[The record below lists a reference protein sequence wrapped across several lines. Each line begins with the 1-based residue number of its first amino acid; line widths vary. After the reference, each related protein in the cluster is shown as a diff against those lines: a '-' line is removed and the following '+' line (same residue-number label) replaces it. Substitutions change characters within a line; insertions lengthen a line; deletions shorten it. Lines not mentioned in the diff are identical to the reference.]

1 MDLGN
6 TPKSKPSTLKTLQS
20 RPSFGAKTDETYH
33 QLELCE
39 ESRHLTI
46 IYGTRGRMRYKRL
59 NYGGQSAQDI
69 FDKAMGNTIHG
80 LDGVLHTEIP
90 LIWV

>member
-1 MDLGN
+1 
-6 TPKSKPSTLKTLQS
+6 
-20 RPSFGAKTDETYH
+20 
-33 QLELCE
+33 
-39 ESRHLTI
+39 
-46 IYGTRGRMRYKRL
+46 MRYKRL

-69 FDKAMGNTIHG
+69 FDKAMNNTIHG